1 MRYQK
6 LIYSK
11 FVVNR
16 PENTS
21 MFEVWCLIGGTLC
34 AIFISF
40 DSDTGFM
47 GTPRLESMMSLILP
61 VLYFYINYLSK
72 DIEWMKVFLLI
83 IISLGFLSN
92 LYLYFYPQIPRLE
105 LPKSNISLMLF
116 SIVALFL
123 ITGNRR
129 KI

>member
-1 MRYQK
+1 MRYHR
-6 LIYSK
+6 LIYSN
-11 FVVNR
+11 FVANR

-21 MFEVWCLIGGTLC
+21 LFEIWCLIGGILC

-47 GTPRLESMMSLILP
+47 GTPRIESVMSLVFP
-61 VLYFYINYLSK
+61 FTYFYINYLSK
-72 DIEWMKVFLLI
+72 YINWMRLFLFI
-83 IISLGFLSN
+83 TICLGFLSN
-92 LYLYFYPQIPRLE
+92 LYLYFYPQVVHLA
-105 LPKSNISLMLF
+105 LPKSNISLMIF
-116 SIVALFL
+116 SIIALFL